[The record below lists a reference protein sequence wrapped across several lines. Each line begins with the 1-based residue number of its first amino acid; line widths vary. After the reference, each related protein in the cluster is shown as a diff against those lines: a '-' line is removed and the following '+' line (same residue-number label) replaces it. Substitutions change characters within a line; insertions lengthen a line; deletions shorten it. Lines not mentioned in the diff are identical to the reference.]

1 MGRCFFILQDW
12 KTNIKA
18 VLSVMSFF
26 VLLFTFSIPVE
37 ARDYHIRAS
46 DGEVYTVTLG
56 DKADVRN
63 FEVQNSK
70 GEMLRGATE
79 AERTVATE
87 LYFAAK
93 LLWQVIPFYSPEV
106 AFEDWEEAVKIIA
119 EDALKKLKQRQIASF
134 VGSHSFDILV
144 ATATGGA
151 SSTPLS
157 VTVLSEVNSAIADH
171 LERRVLL
178 DATILAQA
186 AARKWVEH
194 ERVLRT
200 FWSSYETRSAVIP
213 IAEINAAWSSSE
225 KLQHYQSLATELV
238 FRYLQVPDLKE
249 RLGTFIRSI
258 VPFARKI
265 ETLKSIQYSNKHLG
279 ELSDLREDSEVGI
292 RKQVYFRIRAE
303 KVRSRTALDEA
314 GFYQPR
320 IVTTLRNIRIS
331 ENARPQRLDVRGYF
345 SPNGDNLTYIPDAN
359 DASVAVA
366 MPEKTGSSVIIIT
379 PKGVGRT
386 AVVVELMNFR
396 GLSVTQTF
404 TVTVEQAPQQ
414 PDPIVIPPISSIQRF
429 EKGDAIIVK
438 NAPPSD
444 LYIRGG
450 ANLGWDAKGQVSN
463 GATGTI
469 IDGPRQSNGFTWWK
483 VRWDPSNKVQWT
495 HQTANNTGWV
505 VEASDRVEYLAVR
518 PPDRVSQS
526 YDLAIQSATVNKRRL
541 SPGEFFMLHIT
552 ILNNGPDRS
561 MAVDLS
567 YYHSSVQGRSP
578 TDPPQLQ
585 GIVSLD
591 PIAPG
596 KSTTKSI
603 RLQTPLAPRTY
614 YYGAWLA
621 ANTGDTDIYN
631 DVATEVA
638 ITVTGTTVQTPN
650 LPDTDLPDVNIPS
663 TDIPTTPDIPQAQI
677 PTTPDIPQA
686 QIPTTP
692 DIPQTQIPTTPDIPQ
707 AQIPTTPDIPQTQIP
722 TTPDIPQTQIP
733 TTPDIPQAQI
743 PTTPDIPQ
751 VEIPPTP
758 DIPSVD
764 IPPTPHIPQVEIP
777 PTPHIPQVS
786 IPSVSVPGFTGFGI
800 GSRKPPPT
808 SQDICDRTQ
817 QVLNAILAA
826 MDVDDCADLESA
838 DLGSITSLVLN
849 DMGITAL
856 QEDDFEGLS
865 GLDDLDLHGNSLSSL
880 SVGIF
885 DGMSALKTLD
895 LKENSLHSL
904 PVGIFDGLDALEMLD
919 LKNNQ
924 LTTLPTGI
932 FDEVMDTLKS
942 NSLSLN
948 DALKTTFGF
957 STTTQDAAAGET
969 VRVTVNLGRSLPV
982 AIRVP
987 YTISGTA
994 TAADYK
1000 NLQPRGALLFLAG
1013 ETSKEIV
1020 FTLLEDTD
1028 TTAETF
1034 LLTLG
1039 KLGGVKVRKSD
1050 GTAPNAKLK
1059 AHALLNLPQQRVHTV
1074 TVTTD
1079 GQGVSRPMYWTGGNN
1094 KIYRSKLDGTHVQ
1107 VVFDGGNPG
1116 EIALD
1121 ILGNKMYW
1129 VDTQMKAVRR
1139 ANLDGSGVVNL
1150 VTNLRGPVGIA
1161 LDVSGGKMYWTD
1173 TRTSKIQRSDL
1184 NGSGI
1189 EDLVTGLNQPDH
1201 IALDVSGG
1209 KMYWTDTGTRK
1220 IQRANLNGTN
1230 VEDVVIGLG
1239 SPRGIAL
1246 DVLRRKMYWIDSRT
1260 DKIQRADLNG
1270 RNVKDLV
1277 TGINIGSATLAL
1289 NVSNG
1294 KMYWADNHQ
1303 NKVYR
1308 ANLNGTRIER
1318 LYSGSSARGI
1328 ALAVGSGAAANAA
1341 PSAASTNSEPLLSS
1355 ETTLL
1360 PNYPNPFNPE
1370 TWIPY
1375 RLAGSADVSISI
1387 YAADGTLVRTLD
1399 LGHRSVGIYESR
1411 SRARGTA
1418 TSLYIIIR
1426 FAPTNY
1432 QVQSARRRIS
1442 TLVV

>member
-106 AFEDWEEAVKIIA
+106 AFEDWEETVRIIA
-119 EDALKKLKQRQIASF
+119 EDALKKLKQRQIATI
-134 VGSHSFDILV
+134 VGKHSSTMLQIIG
-144 ATATGGA
+144 TGGLDL
-151 SSTPLS
+151 P
-157 VTVLSEVNSAIADH
+157 SAILGEINGAVADD
-171 LERRVLL
+171 LEKRLLL
-178 DATILAQA
+178 DASLLAQA
-186 AARKWVEH
+186 SAQKWVEH

-258 VPFARKI
+258 VPFAQQV
-265 ETLKSIQYSNKHLG
+265 ETLKSIQYSSAHLG
-279 ELSDLREDSEVGI
+279 KLKNLNENSVGGI
-292 RKQVYFRIRAE
+292 RRQVYFRIRAE
-303 KVRSRTALDEA
+303 KARARTALDEA

-379 PKGVGRT
+379 PKGIGRT

-450 ANLGWDAKGQVSN
+450 ANLGWDEKGAASH

-518 PPDRVSQS
+518 PPDPVSQS

-552 ILNNGPDRS
+552 IRNNGPDRS

-603 RLQTPLAPRTY
+603 RLQTPSTPRTY

-663 TDIPTTPDIPQAQI
+663 TDIPTTPE
-677 PTTPDIPQA
+677 IPQA

-733 TTPDIPQAQI
+733 THQPDIPQAQI

-1020 FTLLEDTD
+1020 FTLLDDTD

-1129 VDTQMKAVRR
+1129 VDTHMKAIRR
-1139 ANLDGSGVVNL
+1139 ADLDGSDVVNL
-1150 VTNLRGPVGIA
+1150 VTNLRGPVGLA

-1173 TRTSKIQRSDL
+1173 TRTNKIQRSDL

-1189 EDLVTGLNQPDH
+1189 EDLVTGLNQPDR

-1260 DKIQRADLNG
+1260 DKIQRANLNG
-1270 RNVKDLV
+1270 TNVKDLV
-1277 TGINIGSATLAL
+1277 TNIDIGASGLAL
-1289 NVSNG
+1289 DVSGG

-1308 ANLNGTRIER
+1308 ANLNGTRIEQ
-1318 LYSGSSARGI
+1318 LYSGGYPIGI
-1328 ALAVGSGAAANAA
+1328 ALAVRSSAAANAA
-1341 PSAASTNSEPLLSS
+1341 PLAVNTNLAPRSPS
-1355 ETTLL
+1355 ETALL

-1375 RLAGSADVSISI
+1375 QLAEPADVSISI
-1387 YAADGTLVRTLD
+1387 YAADGKLVRTLD
-1399 LGHRSVGIYESR
+1399 LGHLSVGLYESR
-1411 SRARGTA
+1411 SRAAYWNGRNALGEPVASGVYFYTLTAGEFTA
-1418 TSLYIIIR
+1418 TRKMLIR
-1426 FAPTNY
+1426 K
-1432 QVQSARRRIS
+1432 
-1442 TLVV
+1442 